1 LADADL
7 ANGTGAARIG
17 TAGWAIPAEV
27 RDHFPAEGTAL
38 ERYAARFD
46 AVEINSSFHRPHRR
60 ATWERWAAA
69 VPPGFAF
76 AVKLPRAITHTARL
90 AATDDLLAAFA
101 DQALGLGDKLAVIL
115 VQLPPSLALDPAIAA
130 PFFERLA
137 GTFPDASIACE
148 PRNAAWFT
156 SEADA
161 LLAALHVARV
171 AADPA
176 ILPIARAP
184 GGWPGLRYRR
194 LHGAPVIYRSAYEA
208 PALAALAA
216 DMAKTPRATPDWCM
230 FDNTA
235 SGAATADALA
245 LQVLLESQ
253 AALEERSP

>member
-1 LADADL
+1 MSPDTAPSIP
-7 ANGTGAARIG
+7 RIG
-17 TAGWAIPAEV
+17 TAGWAIPAAV
-27 RDHFPAEGTAL
+27 RAAFPAEGSAL
-38 ERYAARFD
+38 ERYAARFA

-90 AATDDLLAAFA
+90 AGADDLLAAFA

-115 VQLPPSLALDPAIAA
+115 VQLPPSFALDAGVAA
-130 PFFERLA
+130 RFFEQLA
-137 GTFPDASIACE
+137 RIFPNAGIACE

-156 SEADA
+156 TEADA
-161 LLAALHVARV
+161 LLAALRVARV

-176 ILPIARAP
+176 TLPIARQP

-194 LHGAPVIYRSAYEA
+194 LHGSPVIYRSAYDP

-216 DMAKTPRATPDWCM
+216 DMAATPRAAPDWCM

-235 SGAATADALA
+235 SGAAASDALA
-245 LQVLLESQ
+245 LQALLGAQ
-253 AALEERSP
+253 AARGERSP